1 MPPPVDTGAPASP
14 FAGLPGALWCY
25 RFDGDGRARAADAP
39 ACGPDAPD
47 GAAAAGWCWLHLDL
61 SDVRSAQVVARLP
74 IPDDAR
80 DALLSPD
87 TYVNLQREDDAAH
100 GVFVDW
106 VHQRGVDLAAEG
118 QLRGDDGIGWLH
130 FALTGTLLVTA
141 RRQALRSVEAAR
153 RRVAAGTP
161 AGSPVRL
168 LEAIVDRFADTVERS
183 GDGLSTRLDRIE
195 DRVLADSIGE
205 ERRDLAQ
212 LRHQTVRLH
221 RPLTAMRRVLRQFEQ
236 RHPADEEHELLTAVS
251 RLNQRFDDLDGDVGT
266 LQERARLLQDEVA
279 AKLAERTNRHLYVLS
294 MITALLL
301 PPSLVAGL
309 FGMNLPGLP
318 FAHSAHG
325 LAFALLLGAASSVAV
340 YLVLRRMGV
349 ARST

>member
-1 MPPPVDTGAPASP
+1 MLPPVAPPAPSSP
-14 FAGLPGALWCY
+14 LAGLPGALWLY
-25 RFDGDGRARAADAP
+25 RFDATGRAQPADALS
-39 ACGPDAPD
+39 GD
-47 GAAAAGWCWLHLDL
+47 AAAATWYWLHLDL
-61 SDVRSAQVVARLP
+61 SDARSAQLAATLP

-80 DALLSPD
+80 AALLSPD

-130 FALTGTLLVTA
+130 FALTPSLLVTA
-141 RRQALRSVEAAR
+141 RRQPLRSVEVAR
-153 RRVAAGTP
+153 RGIAGS
-161 AGSPVRL
+161 ARIASPVRL
-168 LEAIVDRFADTVERS
+168 LETIVEHFADTVERS
-183 GDGLSTRLDRIE
+183 SDSLSTRLDRIE

-221 RPLTAMRRVLRQFEQ
+221 RPLTAMRRVLKQFEQ
-236 RHPADEEHELLTAVS
+236 RHVSEEDDDLLATVS
-251 RLNQRFDDLDGDVGT
+251 RLNQRFDDLDGDVAT

-294 MITALLL
+294 MVTALLL

-318 FAHSAHG
+318 FAHSTHG

-340 YLVLRRMGV
+340 FLALRRMGV
-349 ARST
+349 SRST

>member
-1 MPPPVDTGAPASP
+1 MAIPVDSEAPASP
-14 FAGLPGALWCY
+14 FSGLPGALWLY
-25 RFDGDGRARAADAP
+25 RFD
-39 ACGPDAPD
+39 
-47 GAAAAGWCWLHLDL
+47 AAGHAQVVDAGQCGIDAVQAGGNHWHWLHLDL
-61 SDVRSAQVVARLP
+61 SDARSAQVVTKLP
-74 IPDDAR
+74 LSEDAG
-80 DALLSPD
+80 ATLLSPD
-87 TYVNLQREDDAAH
+87 SHVNLQLEDEAVH

-106 VHQRGVDLAAEG
+106 AHQRGVDPAVEG

-130 FALTGTLLVTA
+130 FAMTERLLVTA

-153 RRVAAGTP
+153 RAVGGGTC
-161 AGSPVRL
+161 ADSPVRL
-168 LEAIVDRFADTVERS
+168 MELIAGRFADTVERS
-183 GDGLSTRLDRIE
+183 SDGLSVRLDRIE
-195 DRVLADSIGE
+195 DRVLADAIGE

-221 RPLTAMRRVLRQFEQ
+221 RPLTAMRRVLKQFEQ
-236 RHPADEEHELLTAVS
+236 RHPADTEHELLPAVA
-251 RLNQRFDDLDGDVGT
+251 RLNQRFDDLDGDVAT

-318 FAHSAHG
+318 FAHGRHG
-325 LAFALLLGAASSVAV
+325 LAFALLLGVASSVLV
-340 YLVLRRMGV
+340 YLLLRRMGV
-349 ARST
+349 SRST